1 MNKNV
6 KLQQATRSRLE
17 RLKELS
23 FEELSTLPEILEDLD
38 GEVKVTTYRDLLPD
52 GRLRIV
58 VQGYLHRI
66 LGIGSITA
74 EGFIVG
80 SDGVHASVPEEM
92 IWDFM

>member
-1 MNKNV
+1 MNKNA
-6 KLQQATRSRLE
+6 KLQQTTRSRLE

-23 FEELSTLPEILEDLD
+23 FEELSALPEILEELD

-80 SDGVHASVPEEM
+80 SDGVHTSVSEEM